1 MTAAAPTVAERYNNA
16 AIAYRFAA
24 EQAVEKIGT
33 FAIHPTPANRAAFEQ
48 ATGGYI
54 IAQFALFDLQLE
66 RVNEAVGT
74 GQLARVIGEQ
84 LEAKVAV
91 LEEAIVET
99 RNELRHLSG
108 LIATLIDRLPEP
120 GQPWR
125 NEP

>member
-1 MTAAAPTVAERYNNA
+1 MTAPTVAERYNNA

-24 EQAVEKIGT
+24 VQAVEKT
-33 FAIHPTPANRAAFEQ
+33 VAFTSAPSPTTREAFEH
-48 ATGGYI
+48 ACGGYI
-54 IAQFALFDLQLE
+54 TAQFALFDLQLE

-84 LEAKVAV
+84 LEQKVAV

-99 RNELRHLSG
+99 RDELRHLSG
-108 LIATLIDRLPEP
+108 LIAALLDRLPS
-120 GQPWR
+120 QPWR

>member
-1 MTAAAPTVAERYNNA
+1 MTAAPTVAERYNNA

-33 FAIHPTPANRAAFEQ
+33 FAIHPTPATRTEFEQ
-48 ATGGYI
+48 ACGGYI

-91 LEEAIVET
+91 LEEAIVEM
-99 RNELRHLSG
+99 RDELRHLSG
-108 LIATLIDRLPEP
+108 LIATLIERLPEP